1 MANTNNN
8 SSCLVIGNVDVSTGC
23 ETWTIQEGFAC
34 LGGSITQ
41 FTTLED
47 CKQMCSLCIAIDV
60 SAIVCVVH
68 TNTAHLA
75 VTYNVTSYTRY
86 TLHAT
91 GRTTDAPTTTTL
103 YSTTTS
109 TFWPPPADNASTS
122 TPSLISTAIMPTN
135 TTRNNNN

>member
-1 MANTNNN
+1 MM
-8 SSCLVIGNVDVSTGC
+8 SMCSTEC
-23 ETWTIQEGFAC
+23 ETWTVQEGFAC
-34 LGGSITQ
+34 LGESITQ

-47 CKQMCSLCIAIDV
+47 CKKMCSERSLCIAIDV

-68 TNTAHLA
+68 TNAADLA
-75 VTYNVTSYTRY
+75 VTYNVSSYTRY

-91 GRTTDAPTTTTL
+91 GMTTDNPTTTTL

-109 TFWPPPADNASTS
+109 TFRPPPGDNASTS
-122 TPSLISTAIMPTN
+122 TPSLISTTIMPTN